1 MIKEITD
8 NQKRFCDYYLESGN
22 GEDAYMKA
30 YTSCKKET
38 TARANASRLLTKANI
53 IAYLNQRRAQMDE
66 ERIAK
71 PEEVLKYFT
80 AVMRGE
86 IKDQFDLEAP
96 LQERTKAAT
105 ELAKR
110 YRLYDAKDNK
120 SLSEYEM
127 KEKELELERLKLQN
141 EKLKAEIAKATGAD
155 EPQIADDGFITALA
169 GKVPEVWN
177 DEQT

>member
-1 MIKEITD
+1 MIKELTE

-22 GEDAYMKA
+22 ATEAYKKA
-30 YTSCKKET
+30 YKSVKSDNVAK
-38 TARANASRLLTKANI
+38 AAASRLLTNVNVKA
-53 IAYLNQRRAQMDE
+53 YTDQRRQQMDE

-86 IKDQFDLEAP
+86 IKDQFDLDAP

-110 YRLYDAKDNK
+110 YRLYDSKDNK
-120 SLSEYEM
+120 SLSEYEI
-127 KEKELELERLKLQN
+127 KERELELERLKLQN

-155 EPQIADDGFITALA
+155 EKETADDGFIKALSE
-169 GKVPEVWN
+169 KVPEVWK
-177 DEQT
+177 DE